1 MVKFEGL
8 LQNKYIKRLK
18 IKYPA
23 SVGAIV
29 IAPDEMVFAKH
40 PV

>member
-23 SVGAIV
+23 RVGRNRYCTN
-29 IAPDEMVFAKH
+29 
-40 PV
+40 